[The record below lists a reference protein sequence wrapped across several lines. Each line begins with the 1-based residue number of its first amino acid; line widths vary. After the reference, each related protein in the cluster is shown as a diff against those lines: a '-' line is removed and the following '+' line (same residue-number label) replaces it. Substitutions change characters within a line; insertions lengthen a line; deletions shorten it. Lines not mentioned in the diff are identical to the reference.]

1 MTGDCRIVQII
12 DPVVA
17 CNELLEVAFAE
28 KLKIS
33 NFKVVTLI
41 FAGKSRE
48 KRSIPCT

>member
-1 MTGDCRIVQII
+1 LWL
-12 DPVVA
+12 

-48 KRSIPCT
+48 KRSFWCT